1 MGKIKE
7 LTQTNRVLDYM
18 KTNGGITTLQAF
30 TELGCTRLSAQ
41 IYILRHQGIFVDD
54 KEVCVKNQYG
64 EKCYVKYYFIPNENK
79 ETIK

>member
-1 MGKIKE
+1 MGKVKHITQTDRVLEYIKE
-7 LTQTNRVLDYM
+7 
-18 KTNGGITTLQAF
+18 NGGITLQAF

-54 KEVCVKNQYG
+54 KEVCVKNRYG
-64 EKCYVKYYFIPNENK
+64 EKCYVKYYFIPKEK